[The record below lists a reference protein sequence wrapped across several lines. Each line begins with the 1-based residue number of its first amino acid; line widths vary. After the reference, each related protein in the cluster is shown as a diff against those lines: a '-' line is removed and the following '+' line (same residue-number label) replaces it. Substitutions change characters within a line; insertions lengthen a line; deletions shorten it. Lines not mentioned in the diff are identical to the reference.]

1 MGRFTRRQVLKV
13 GAVGLGGITLRCAHH
28 RPESKVE
35 RPIELIDHVVVIYQE
50 NWSFDSLFGKFPGA
64 NGIASALETVRQV
77 DRAGQHYAAL
87 PASIDNS
94 RPPGAPDPRIPTN
107 LPVKPFDLGAYVQP
121 NQRAGNPLHRYYQH
135 IFQIDGGR
143 MDKFIAWSNAGGLAM
158 SYYDGTNLPLG

>member
-1 MGRFTRRQVLKV
+1 MAHVTRRSFLTI
-13 GAVGLGGITLRCAHH
+13 GAAAATASLGGLPWIGCA
-28 RPESKVE
+28 RFMGDSRAE

-64 NGIASALETVRQV
+64 NGIANALETVRQV

-121 NQRAGNPLHRYYQH
+121 NQRAGNP
-135 IFQIDGGR
+135 
-143 MDKFIAWSNAGGLAM
+143 ASSTSSA
-158 SYYDGTNLPLG
+158 